1 MISVVEIFKPLAY
14 LTITHLT
21 VYSSGLV
28 GSTQLRFQ
36 NKQQLTNF
44 RIFPK
49 KVFQITIFRFYFCS
63 QLIIF
68 PNFNFSDVQNGY
80 DNITGLLTSKLRFEN
95 VQIDDFG
102 YYECLSDGTGDI
114 LQSFQLYI
122 NSSTKLLFPVP
133 QQRTILTVN
142 AGQSVEI
149 PCRALNPINP
159 DLEIQLISLES
170 GLELPNVSPVT
181 GPSTGF
187 EIYQAKLPEHSGL
200 VECIAKTEYI
210 TDTVNFTLNFN
221 FPDFQNPD
229 NVIEPPSDC
238 KKCYELSKP
247 YIQTLNQDVHEGDT
261 VELKCILV
269 VPKAI
274 EDRVDLKWVK
284 VALGSQGN
292 QEILKNTLEDS
303 PGKNFK
309 VFLGSTLFE
318 KSKFCPKIQ
327 F

>member
-1 MISVVEIFKPLAY
+1 ML
-14 LTITHLT
+14 
-21 VYSSGLV
+21 
-28 GSTQLRFQ
+28 
-36 NKQQLTNF
+36 
-44 RIFPK
+44 
-49 KVFQITIFRFYFCS
+49 
-63 QLIIF
+63 IF

-318 KSKFCPKIQ
+318 KSNFCPKIQ

>member
-1 MISVVEIFKPLAY
+1 M
-14 LTITHLT
+14 
-21 VYSSGLV
+21 
-28 GSTQLRFQ
+28 
-36 NKQQLTNF
+36 
-44 RIFPK
+44 
-49 KVFQITIFRFYFCS
+49 
-63 QLIIF
+63 
-68 PNFNFSDVQNGY
+68 
-80 DNITGLLTSKLRFEN
+80 
-95 VQIDDFG
+95 QIDDFG

-318 KSKFCPKIQ
+318 KSNFCPKIQ

>member
-1 MISVVEIFKPLAY
+1 MYV
-14 LTITHLT
+14 
-21 VYSSGLV
+21 
-28 GSTQLRFQ
+28 
-36 NKQQLTNF
+36 
-44 RIFPK
+44 
-49 KVFQITIFRFYFCS
+49 
-63 QLIIF
+63 
-68 PNFNFSDVQNGY
+68 SDVQNGY
-80 DNITGLLTSKLRFEN
+80 DNITGLLTSKLRFDN

-102 YYECLSDGTGDI
+102 YYECLSDGTGDT
-114 LQSFQLYI
+114 LQSFQLFI
-122 NSSTKLLFPVP
+122 NSSTKLLFPVS
-133 QQRTILTVN
+133 QQKTFLTVN

-149 PCRALNPINP
+149 PCRALNPTNP

-187 EIYQAKLPEHSGL
+187 EIYRAKLPEHSGL
-200 VECIAKTEYI
+200 VECIAKTGYI

-238 KKCYELSKP
+238 KKCYELKKP
-247 YIQTLNQDVHEGDT
+247 FIQTLNQAVHEGDT
-261 VELKCILV
+261 VELKCTLI

-274 EDRVDLKWVK
+274 EDQVDLRWVK

-309 VFLGSTLFE
+309 IIPLAHL
-318 KSKFCPKIQ
+318 KNWILLKFT
-327 F
+327 